1 MSARAPFVPQRS
13 ASRASDKPSDTTK
26 PRSPQ
31 PEYEPFH
38 SNGLLEP
45 SGGIT
50 GDTTKSGEVA
60 RTANNGGIGSAT
72 THGFGVQF
80 KPLNVTTL
88 TKRKNDAQP
97 PTALP
102 HGSGKSRQSLDG
114 SARSPKPF
122 SAGQQAR
129 LGAPNRPVSPFFPA
143 SSAVSMQRFRAP
155 TAPPQITRNDDFSSN
170 QAHIVSFQ
178 GSIANEPGDLAGK
191 PLGPAPD
198 QSYRLAHA
206 LDTSFGSL
214 RSRTASQPS
223 LASIHEVAEEDEAT
237 SPQKLLAME
246 SSSAN
251 AVNGLRDYTRGY
263 EQQHP
268 FSDTI
273 EDEAHMQ
280 QGLRRSTKRTGRGE
294 EDEDEFE
301 YGTGAKRYKPAEY
314 QDNFAPLYNGQL
326 SPTHRPGTAY
336 ERTVT
341 PAHVGGPGPLFAP
354 SAQFPP
360 GFVKGPD
367 DMDKH
372 RRALYML
379 LGQDFDVVMEA
390 HADTYQQARKKWSEC
405 SVEEWTQG
413 ADELAG
419 RFGKMLDFVKGH
431 MTTKL
436 ALYASMQTNID
447 EHKQVLSER
456 EKTLKEARESLVRE
470 GGAVVGSMPVLAAP
484 AEKAEVCGK

>member
-1 MSARAPFVPQRS
+1 MRCTSGEEERIVCLPP
-13 ASRASDKPSDTTK
+13 
-26 PRSPQ
+26 

-38 SNGLLEP
+38 PNGLLDP

-50 GDTTKSGEVA
+50 GDISRPGEAVK
-60 RTANNGGIGSAT
+60 TAQNGDVGS
-72 THGFGVQF
+72 HGFGAQF

-88 TKRKNDAQP
+88 GKRKNDAQP

-102 HGSGKSRQSLDG
+102 HASGKPHSSLDG
-114 SARSPKPF
+114 TLCSAKPF

-129 LGAPNRPVSPFFPA
+129 LGAPNRPVSPFFP
-143 SSAVSMQRFRAP
+143 SSSSLSMHHFRAP

-170 QAHIVSFQ
+170 KAHIVSFQ
-178 GSIANEPGDLAGK
+178 GSLANEPGDLAGK
-191 PLGPAPD
+191 PLGPPLD

-223 LASIHEVAEEDEAT
+223 LASIHEVAEEEEAT

-246 SSSAN
+246 SSPAN
-251 AVNGLRDYTRGY
+251 IVNGQRGYARGY

-273 EDEAHMQ
+273 EDEAQMQ
-280 QGLRRSTKRTGRGE
+280 QGLRRSIKRAGRGE

-314 QDNFAPLYNGQL
+314 QDNFAPLYNGQV

-341 PAHVGGPGPLFAP
+341 PAHVGGPLFAP

-360 GFVKGPD
+360 GSVKGPD

-390 HADTYQQARKKWSEC
+390 HADAYQQARKKWSEC

-419 RFGKMLDFVKGH
+419 RFGKMLDFVKDH

-484 AEKAEVCGK
+484 AEKVEVCGI